1 MTAADIEE
9 TFRLETP
16 FVEAMNG
23 IVAGRNASSTMVIGH
38 QVLRRMLERTA
49 ESIGANKIAWGFN
62 ADDLVASMVVWIS
75 SGFRMGGIPMRE
87 IGGHRFV
94 FPLYRI
100 TKKELTL
107 YLELLAPVLS
117 GQGTPGRFT
126 TGPGERS
133 LAYAVAD
140 HLYDLWPGIDYYLF
154 SAFENM
160 QRYMF
165 PLLEAECSICGGT
178 YLLQEGVDNPVELC
192 DVCAIPS
199 SAGFSH
205 AR

>member
-1 MTAADIEE
+1 
-9 TFRLETP
+9 
-16 FVEAMNG
+16 
-23 IVAGRNASSTMVIGH
+23 MVIAH
-38 QVLRRMLERTA
+38 YVLRRMLERTA
-49 ESIGANKIAWGFN
+49 DSIGANKIAWGFN
-62 ADDLVASMVVWIS
+62 ADDLVASMVVWMS
-75 SGFRMGGIPMRE
+75 SGFRMGGIPTRE

-107 YLELLAPVLS
+107 YLELLSPVLS

-133 LAYAVAD
+133 LAYAVTD

-154 SAFENM
+154 NAFENM

-165 PLLEAECSICGGT
+165 PMLEAECSICGGT

-192 DVCAIPS
+192 DVCAILS